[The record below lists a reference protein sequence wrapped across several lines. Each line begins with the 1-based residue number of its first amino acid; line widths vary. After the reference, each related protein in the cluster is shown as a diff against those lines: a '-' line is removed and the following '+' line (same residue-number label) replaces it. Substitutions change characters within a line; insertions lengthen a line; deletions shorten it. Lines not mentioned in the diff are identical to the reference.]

1 MATDC
6 AWDVV
11 SSPGRCVQGYCSK
24 LDSALCESDAACSYD
39 NGTQACVEKTC
50 AQLDRCACNADTSC
64 FWRAENSPG
73 CLAVDYAACP
83 VIDIVVLV
91 SGSKQMAASFG
102 RHPHGF
108 YGLFGL
114 LRSWVSILPLS
125 GELAGTTTPV
135 GKQGGVR
142 LAMMQFA
149 GVNKDSLNKG
159 SAAVVHTTVVGTK
172 GRLSGSAAEL
182 LDDVRWHELNYANT
196 GNMLAAGMQRAGAL
210 LAASPQDGR
219 AKAVFILTGSKVYDS
234 DQLSTQ
240 LSLLDSVSAKI
251 FAVVVRRQAVNTN
264 LDRAAVSS
272 IESVVS
278 VPSANHVANVEL
290 DSLVTMGG
298 PLTGICDKKGCMK
311 KWCYLFAL
319 YAVILIIV
327 GDRWWSFGQG
337 KADEAPQDLP
347 AEVQRK
353 TPEEWEAEEK
363 KLLEDLSFLQRTP
376 AVDAALKQLNQD
388 HAIKHAA
395 AYPGGKIRPGTSRE
409 ENVHL
414 FFTTDCT
421 HHSLWQSIALEHTWQ
436 KVGSKGALSRL
447 VSGCIGDDGTLNRKH
462 EALKRTGIEHDRL
475 FVFFGPRI
483 DAHAVPGPHG
493 SKESYPPI
501 NRPATV
507 HYWFSHVHP
516 PETVLGL
523 LDPDMIFLKP
533 LVYEGVALGHPVGQH
548 YDYLISEDWH
558 KVFKDMTDWGNLVQ
572 WWLRYT
578 VEARKLWGKWVA
590 EMAGMSIGL
599 AKLNL
604 RSRLENDGMW
614 DRSNQGLDRMKA
626 VGLFSNS
633 LEVLKPNRSKYRVPG
648 DWPNGSQT
656 PRGGT
661 ILDCHQD
668 LLFEYPPLTY
678 MLKHYAFDSD
688 DRGWLLFFMAIPTAI
703 NEAHER
709 GFTFIDTAGNEIKSD
724 WDVIEP
730 AEIQHINA
738 FKKQ

>member
-1 MATDC
+1 
-6 AWDVV
+6 
-11 SSPGRCVQGYCSK
+11 
-24 LDSALCESDAACSYD
+24 
-39 NGTQACVEKTC
+39 
-50 AQLDRCACNADTSC
+50 
-64 FWRAENSPG
+64 
-73 CLAVDYAACP
+73 
-83 VIDIVVLV
+83 
-91 SGSKQMAASFG
+91 
-102 RHPHGF
+102 
-108 YGLFGL
+108 
-114 LRSWVSILPLS
+114 
-125 GELAGTTTPV
+125 
-135 GKQGGVR
+135 
-142 LAMMQFA
+142 
-149 GVNKDSLNKG
+149 
-159 SAAVVHTTVVGTK
+159 
-172 GRLSGSAAEL
+172 
-182 LDDVRWHELNYANT
+182 
-196 GNMLAAGMQRAGAL
+196 
-210 LAASPQDGR
+210 
-219 AKAVFILTGSKVYDS
+219 
-234 DQLSTQ
+234 
-240 LSLLDSVSAKI
+240 
-251 FAVVVRRQAVNTN
+251 
-264 LDRAAVSS
+264 
-272 IESVVS
+272 
-278 VPSANHVANVEL
+278 
-290 DSLVTMGG
+290 
-298 PLTGICDKKGCMK
+298 MK

-558 KVFKDMTDWGNLVQ
+558 KVFKDICTDCAPLTGKRDFCPGPPHMMHRTDWGNLVQ

-633 LEVLKPNRSKYRVPG
+633 LEVLKPNRSDPLFPMPRSKLPAIFHYCFTPELGRRTYPKAFWETGSQPQEKWENKFQKPLLHYIHWSKYRVPG

-703 NEAHER
+703 NEAVSEYKAKYCRGSINSNKFVRSAHSGSWKSGYQISYDTQHER